1 MRVGIVTALVLLS
14 SFEAAVAQGIQDD
27 PRRRRLVLP
36 SVREATDCIA
46 RETLNEPGIE
56 GATRPGQ
63 FRAALAQPMR
73 RCADE
78 VDAMIAAHD
87 QVYYPGYGEA
97 FFQGPYLQD
106 LVRAIQRR
114 IGPELARRASEAA
127 ERATAAQQPNL
138 GFQVAQPAPRPFDQS
153 AEQTKRE
160 AEERERREV
169 DAMWQRA
176 RQANAAPTPAPAASP
191 APLPTM
197 STPAA
202 HSAQQTTSTDQSGGG
217 GSALGGFVALVI
229 GVFVLR
235 EAAKRR
241 ARKRRYERLMA
252 KYGDASI
259 VDRIMAAEMWQGM
272 TAEMLTDSWGSPV
285 DRDREVYKTRT
296 TETWKYGQTGK
307 NRFKH
312 RVVVENSIVVGFKQR

>member
-1 MRVGIVTALVLLS
+1 MRVGIATALVLLS
-14 SFEAAVAQGIQDD
+14 SFEAAVAQGVQDD

-106 LVRAIQRR
+106 LVRAIQKR

-127 ERATAAQQPNL
+127 ERAAAAQQPNP
-138 GFQVAQPAPRPFDQS
+138 GFQIAQPAQKPFDPN
-153 AEQTKRE
+153 AEQAKSE
-160 AEERERREV
+160 AEEREKREV

-176 RQANAAPTPAPAASP
+176 RQADAAPAPAL
-191 APLPTM
+191 APTPTM

-202 HSAQQTTSTDQSGGG
+202 HSAQQPTSSDQSGGG
-217 GSALGGFVALVI
+217 GSALGGFVTLVI
-229 GVFVLR
+229 GVLVLR

-241 ARKRRYERLMA
+241 ARKRRYDRLMA

-259 VDRIMAAEMWQGM
+259 VGRIMASEMWQGM
-272 TAEMLTDSWGSPV
+272 TAEMLTDSWGRPAAM
-285 DRDREVYKTRT
+285 DRDVYKTRT
-296 TETWKYGQTGK
+296 TEEWKYGQVGK
-307 NRFKH
+307 NRFKN
-312 RVVVENSIVVGFKQR
+312 RIIVENNFVVGFKKR

>member
-1 MRVGIVTALVLLS
+1 MRVGIATTLVLLG
-14 SFEAAVAQGIQDD
+14 SFEAAVAQGVQDD

-36 SVREATDCIA
+36 SIREATDCIA

-97 FFQGPYLQD
+97 FFQRPYLPD
-106 LVRAIQRR
+106 LVRAIQKR

-127 ERATAAQQPNL
+127 ERAAAAQQSNPV
-138 GFQVAQPAPRPFDQS
+138 FQVAQPAPKPFDQS
-153 AEQTKRE
+153 AEQAKRE
-160 AEERERREV
+160 AEEREKREV

-176 RQANAAPTPAPAASP
+176 RQANAAPAPAPAP
-191 APLPTM
+191 MM
-197 STPAA
+197 STTAA
-202 HSAQQTTSTDQSGGG
+202 QSDPKSTTTDQSGGG

-229 GVFVLR
+229 SVFVLR

-241 ARKRRYERLMA
+241 ARKRRYDRLMA

-272 TAEMLTDSWGSPV
+272 TAEMLTDSWGRPV

-307 NRFKH
+307 NRFKN
-312 RVVVENSIVVGFKQR
+312 RVVVENDVVVGFKQR

>member
-1 MRVGIVTALVLLS
+1 MRIGIVTALVLLS
-14 SFEAAVAQGIQDD
+14 GFEAAVAQGIQDD

-87 QVYYPGYGEA
+87 LVYYPGYGEA

-114 IGPELARRASEAA
+114 IGPELARRVSEAA
-127 ERATAAQQPNL
+127 QRATAAQQPNP
-138 GFQVAQPAPRPFDQS
+138 GFQVAQPAPKLVDQN
-153 AEQTKRE
+153 AEQAKRD
-160 AEERERREV
+160 AEEREKREV
-169 DAMWQRA
+169 DAMWQRT
-176 RQANAAPTPAPAASP
+176 RQVNAAPAIAPA
-191 APLPTM
+191 PTM

-202 HSAQQTTSTDQSGGG
+202 HSAQQSTSTDQSGGG

-241 ARKRRYERLMA
+241 ARKRRYDRLMV

-259 VDRIMAAEMWQGM
+259 VNRIMAAEMWQGM
-272 TAEMLTDSWGSPV
+272 TAEMLTDSWGFPI

-312 RVVVENSIVVGFKQR
+312 RVVVENSVVVGFKQR

>member
-14 SFEAAVAQGIQDD
+14 SVEASVGQGVQVD

-97 FFQGPYLQD
+97 FFQGAYLQE
-106 LVRAIQRR
+106 LVRAIQKR

-127 ERATAAQQPNL
+127 ERATAAQQPNS
-138 GFQVAQPAPRPFDQS
+138 GFQVAQPASKPVDQN
-153 AEQTKRE
+153 AEQAKRE
-160 AEERERREV
+160 ADEREKREV
-169 DAMWQRA
+169 DAMWQRS
-176 RQANAAPTPAPAASP
+176 RQANAAPATASAPT
-191 APLPTM
+191 PTM
-197 STPAA
+197 NTPAA
-202 HSAQQTTSTDQSGGG
+202 HS
-217 GSALGGFVALVI
+217 
-229 GVFVLR
+229 
-235 EAAKRR
+235 EAA
-241 ARKRRYERLMA
+241 
-252 KYGDASI
+252 S
-259 VDRIMAAEMWQGM
+259 
-272 TAEMLTDSWGSPV
+272 
-285 DRDREVYKTRT
+285 
-296 TETWKYGQTGK
+296 
-307 NRFKH
+307 
-312 RVVVENSIVVGFKQR
+312 VG

>member
-36 SVREATDCIA
+36 SVREATGCIA
-46 RETLNEPGIE
+46 REALNEPGIE

-114 IGPELARRASEAA
+114 IGPELAQRASEAA
-127 ERATAAQQPNL
+127 ERAAVAQQPNS
-138 GFQVAQPAPRPFDQS
+138 GFSVAQPAPKPVDQN
-153 AEQTKRE
+153 AEQAKRE
-160 AEERERREV
+160 AEEREV

-176 RQANAAPTPAPAASP
+176 RQANAAPAPA
-191 APLPTM
+191 PTM

-202 HSAQQTTSTDQSGGG
+202 HSAQQPTSTDQSGGG
-217 GSALGGFVALVI
+217 GSALGGFVALII

-235 EAAKRR
+235 EAAKRG

-312 RVVVENSIVVGFKQR
+312 RVVVENSVVVGFKQR

>member
-14 SFEAAVAQGIQDD
+14 SFEAAVAQGVQDD
-27 PRRRRLVLP
+27 PRRRRFVLP

-78 VDAMIAAHD
+78 VDAMISAHD

-106 LVRAIQRR
+106 LVRAIQKR

-127 ERATAAQQPNL
+127 ERAVAAQQPNP
-138 GFQVAQPAPRPFDQS
+138 GFQVAQPAQKTFDQN
-153 AEQTKRE
+153 AEQAKRE
-160 AEERERREV
+160 AEEREKREV

-176 RQANAAPTPAPAASP
+176 RQANAAPATAPALA
-191 APLPTM
+191 PTM

-202 HSAQQTTSTDQSGGG
+202 HSDPQPTSTDPSGGG

-241 ARKRRYERLMA
+241 TRKRRYDRLMA

-272 TAEMLTDSWGSPV
+272 TADMLTDSWGRPV
-285 DRDREVYKTRT
+285 DCDREVYKTRT

-307 NRFKH
+307 NRFKN
-312 RVVVENSIVVGFKQR
+312 RVVVENDVVVGFKQR

>member
-1 MRVGIVTALVLLS
+1 MRVGIVTALVLLG
-14 SFEAAVAQGIQDD
+14 SFEAAVAQGIHDD

-78 VDAMIAAHD
+78 VDTMISAHD

-127 ERATAAQQPNL
+127 ERAAAAQQPNP
-138 GFQVAQPAPRPFDQS
+138 GFQVVQPAPKPVDQN
-153 AEQTKRE
+153 AEPAKRE
-160 AEERERREV
+160 AEEREKREV
-169 DAMWQRA
+169 DAMWQRT
-176 RQANAAPTPAPAASP
+176 RQANAAPAPAPAP
-191 APLPTM
+191 TPTM

-202 HSAQQTTSTDQSGGG
+202 HSHPQPTATDQSGSG

-241 ARKRRYERLMA
+241 ARKRRYDRLMA

-259 VDRIMAAEMWQGM
+259 VDRIMDAEMWQGM
-272 TAEMLTDSWGSPV
+272 TAEMLTDSWGSPI